1 VKRAPEVRFVRS
13 AADPSG
19 FPKDGLPEIAF
30 LGRSNVG
37 KSSLLNALCG
47 KKGLARVS
55 STPGRTQLVNL
66 FRVGDEMYLV
76 DLPGYG
82 YAKAPRGVRASF
94 EGLAVSYLEDRAPLA
109 LALVL
114 VDSRLPPQAADETLA
129 GWLDHHGVPWAIAAT
144 KADKLSR
151 SQGQRAEAALAAHYG
166 RDVTLTSA
174 ETRLGLDALWTRVRA
189 GLEAWRAAP
198 RHPHSK

>member
-1 VKRAPEVRFVRS
+1 MKRVLEVRFVKS
-13 AADPSG
+13 ATAVAQL
-19 FPKDGLPEIAF
+19 PKDGRPEIAF

-47 KKGLARVS
+47 ARGLARVS
-55 STPGRTQLVNL
+55 STPGRTQLLNL
-66 FRVGDEMYLV
+66 FEVGHEMYLV

-82 YAKAPRGVRASF
+82 YAKAPREVRATF
-94 EGLAVSYLEDRAPLA
+94 EGLAVSYLQDRAPLA

-114 VDSRLPPQAADETLA
+114 VDCRLPPQAADETLA
-129 GWLDHHGVPWAIAAT
+129 RWLDHNDVPWAIAAT

-151 SQGQRAEAALAAHYG
+151 AQGQRARTDLAAHFG

-174 ETRLGLDALWTRVRA
+174 ETRLGLDDLWARIRTA
-189 GLEAWRAAP
+189 IEARAAAD
-198 RHPHSK
+198 

>member
-1 VKRAPEVRFVRS
+1 MKRASEVRFVRS
-13 AADPSG
+13 AADASG
-19 FPKDGLPEIAF
+19 FPKDGLPEVAF

-47 KKGLARVS
+47 KRGLARVS

-94 EGLAVSYLEDRAPLA
+94 EGLAVSYLEGRAPLA

-114 VDSRLPPQAADETLA
+114 IDSRLPPQAADQTLA
-129 GWLDHHGVPWAIAAT
+129 DWLDHHGLPWAIAAT
-144 KADKLSR
+144 KSDKLSR
-151 SQGQRAEAALAAHYG
+151 SQAQRSQSALAAHYG

-174 ETRLGLDALWTRVRA
+174 ETRLGLDALWTRIRA